1 MEYGEE
7 QNRVKVTCCHVNT
20 QTKTHTNTGTNTD
33 TNTKTNKADEHAD
46 GQTDGHKEERRQTET
61 STEMNKETS
70 ELTGGR
76 WNRQTDTEFFVN
88 VVACIIMNARA
99 YQAYLSP
106 CSSNG

>member
-1 MEYGEE
+1 MLPRKHTDENTHEHRHEYRHE
-7 QNRVKVTCCHVNT
+7 
-20 QTKTHTNTGTNTD
+20 
-33 TNTKTNKADEHAD
+33 
-46 GQTDGHKEERRQTET
+46 HKEERRQTET